1 MSYQRCECKEDKR
14 IAGFDMRLM
23 QVESEHMEIL
33 EHCFKVC
40 AMLHSAK
47 IQRYA
52 VILKELGEFK

>member
-1 MSYQRCECKEDKR
+1 
-14 IAGFDMRLM
+14 MRLM